1 MAAST
6 QLIRVRTAG
15 ERPGSRSCGLSKAG
29 TEVTGAALKTL
40 RREYHL
46 PSPKLDARA
55 GPGDNH
61 CRSPLKT

>member
-1 MAAST
+1 MAASP
-6 QLIRVRTAG
+6 QPIRVRTAG

-46 PSPKLDARA
+46 PSPNLTRELGRETITVA
-55 GPGDNH
+55 P
-61 CRSPLKT
+61 P